1 MGDMDIKSTGFI
13 GKAKEFYRKEVKG
26 EEEGGK
32 KEGTWSNASTMDY
45 VARGATTGA
54 VVGAAAGF
62 IADRVESSKDGYE
75 VITKTPLME
84 KKVLGEIP
92 SNHIS
97 EKPDIPDP
105 EFVKDNGKPVSGRG
119 VKVYGDV
126 PKRNILGQIQ
136 FDEKKELVPSQHHG
150 LLYHV
155 LGGVVIGA
163 IGGSLAAIGVKV
175 INGIIHPEKSGEAWQ
190 GPQRPEWKPPTL
202 PEAPSSGAKQP
213 WSRSAPAWD
222 NSHNKAPWD
231 NTHNRTHGNYSDAH
245 HRSHSNYSDAHYR
258 SHSNY
263 SNTHSNY
270 SPHSNYS
277 NSHSNAPSWDRHVDY

>member
-1 MGDMDIKSTGFI
+1 MGDMEIKSSGFI

-26 EEEGGK
+26 EEEGK
-32 KEGTWSNASTMDY
+32 KDGTWSNASTMDY

-62 IADRVESSKDGYE
+62 IADRVESSKGSYE
-75 VITKTPLME
+75 VVTKTPIME

-97 EKPDIPDP
+97 DKPDIPSP
-105 EFVKDNGKPVSGRG
+105 EFVKPDGKPVSGRG
-119 VKVYGDV
+119 VKVYGEV

-136 FDEKKELVPSQHHG
+136 FDEKKEIVPSTQHG

-155 LGGVVIGA
+155 LGGIVIGA
-163 IGGSLAAIGVKV
+163 IGGTLAAIGVKM
-175 INGIIHPEKSGEAWQ
+175 INEIIHPTRSEEAWQ
-190 GPQRPEWKPPTL
+190 GPKRPEWKPPTL
-202 PEAPSSGAKQP
+202 PEPPAQGTKQP

-231 NTHNRTHGNYSDAH
+231 NTHNRSHSNYSDAH
-245 HRSHSNYSDAHYR
+245 QRSHSNYSNAHYR

-263 SNTHSNY
+263 SDTHNRS
-270 SPHSNYS
+270 HSNYS
-277 NSHSNAPSWDRHVDY
+277 NAHSNTPSWDRRVDY